1 MNRES
6 LPKLKK
12 TVWDK
17 WESLFLS
24 ASGPLADNG
33 RNLIKSIVRWEQYC
47 DGLGIGRLKRKDGFE
62 FDHWGEI
69 LEEYVVITDPVL
81 YGDWLEI
88 PKETALR
95 ILALGMP

>member
-17 WESLFLS
+17 WESLS
-24 ASGPLADNG
+24 ASEPLADNG
-33 RNLIKSIVRWEQYC
+33 RDLVKSIVRWEQYC
-47 DGLGIGRLKRKDGFE
+47 DGLGIGRLKKKDGLEFE
-62 FDHWGEI
+62 YRGEI
-69 LEEYVVITDPVL
+69 LEESVVITDPVL

-88 PKETALR
+88 PKETALT

>member
-6 LPKLKK
+6 LRKLQK
-12 TVWDK
+12 TVSDK
-17 WESLFLS
+17 WDSLYP
-24 ASGPLADNG
+24 ASGPLADN
-33 RNLIKSIVRWEQYC
+33 KSIVRWEQYC
-47 DGLGIGRLKRKDGFE
+47 DGLGIGRIKKKDGLE

-88 PKETALR
+88 PKETAEK